1 MRQHDAF
8 RVARGAAG
16 RDDDRVA
23 GLDGPPRCQR
33 VFPHRVDDRRG
44 REGFEDALARRRRQ
58 SRVERRDG
66 VAVVPHPTEGVHERR
81 AAGEVERNETGHGC
95 EAMPSAL
102 MHHPAGHR
110 GQTLAVNPW
119 VLGAR
124 PRTLPAAVVP
134 VAVGAACA
142 LGQGEHIIWWRI
154 IAAAVVA
161 LALQIGTNYAN
172 DYSDGVKGTDAVR
185 VGPVRL
191 VAGGLASAADVKRA
205 AFLAFGIAGA
215 VGAMLAIAVGPELF
229 LVGAAAIA
237 AGWFYTG
244 GPKPYGYYG
253 FGELFV
259 FVFFGLV
266 ATAGTTY
273 VLLERLTGTALA
285 AGVAIGFL
293 ACALLV
299 VNNLRDIPT
308 DAAVGKRT
316 LAVRLGDRAT
326 RWLYV
331 ALIGGAA
338 LVIVVLAVA
347 TQRWAVALG
356 ALGPLLFGV
365 VPARAVLDGARGP
378 ALIPVLGRTAR
389 TQLATGVLLSL
400 GLILSAG

>member
-1 MRQHDAF
+1 
-8 RVARGAAG
+8 
-16 RDDDRVA
+16 
-23 GLDGPPRCQR
+23 
-33 VFPHRVDDRRG
+33 
-44 REGFEDALARRRRQ
+44 
-58 SRVERRDG
+58 
-66 VAVVPHPTEGVHERR
+66 
-81 AAGEVERNETGHGC
+81 
-95 EAMPSAL
+95 

-205 AFLAFGIAGA
+205 AFLAFGIAGV

-273 VLLERLTGTALA
+273 VLLERLTGTALV

>member
-1 MRQHDAF
+1 MM
-8 RVARGAAG
+8 
-16 RDDDRVA
+16 
-23 GLDGPPRCQR
+23 
-33 VFPHRVDDRRG
+33 
-44 REGFEDALARRRRQ
+44 
-58 SRVERRDG
+58 
-66 VAVVPHPTEGVHERR
+66 PHPVGR
-81 AAGEVERNETGHGC
+81 C
-95 EAMPSAL
+95 
-102 MHHPAGHR
+102 

-142 LGQGEHIIWWRI
+142 LGEGERIIWWRI

-161 LALQIGTNYAN
+161 LALQIATNYAN

-191 VAGGLASAADVKRA
+191 VAGGLASAADVRRA
-205 AFLAFGIAGA
+205 AFLAFGIAGV
-215 VGAMLAIAVGPELF
+215 VGAILAIAVGPELF

-273 VLLERLTGTALA
+273 VLLERLTGA
-285 AGVAIGFL
+285 AVVSGVAIGFL

-308 DAAVGKRT
+308 DAVAGKRT

-331 ALIGGAA
+331 ALVVGAA
-338 LVIVVLAVA
+338 VVIVVLAVA
-347 TQRWAVALG
+347 TQRSAVALG
-356 ALGPLLFGV
+356 ALGPLVLGV